1 MVLLFHGGGGSAA
14 TVSGPTLGF
23 SAVADRSG
31 FIAVDPAAIGSI
43 WDDGRET
50 LSARTLD
57 VAFTAALLDA
67 LATAYNVDARRV
79 FASGIFN
86 GGMMAQRLVCERSG
100 GVAVWRRSPR

>member
-1 MVLLFHGGGGSAA
+1 M
-14 TVSGPTLGF
+14 
-23 SAVADRSG
+23 ADRSG
-31 FIAVDPAAIGSI
+31 FIAVDPDAIADV

-57 VAFTAALLDA
+57 VASTAALLDA
-67 LATAYNVDARRV
+67 LATEHNVDARRIS
-79 FASGIFN
+79 ASGIFN